1 MPRQPT
7 MQWSWDRYQNGRPSA
22 SGDMANNF
30 KNEGHQNLDPGLFTL
45 SPISNTARFL
55 SREAIQNTVDASR
68 DLQFTNVLG
77 ELPVEI
83 TFRFVELTGRKKKEF
98 I

>member
-7 MQWSWDRYQNGRPSA
+7 MQWSWVRYQNGMPSA

-55 SREAIQNTVDASR
+55 SRAIGTSGTWGDRIARSKCAGSNFGGKTAGCGWRIR
-68 DLQFTNVLG
+68 DRSHAV
-77 ELPVEI
+77 
-83 TFRFVELTGRKKKEF
+83 
-98 I
+98 